1 MSSFSVSPPAII
13 EQDHSLSQLEAV
25 IERGKKAFVEV
36 GKALAEIQ
44 VRGLYKRTHATFE
57 AYCRERWGFSRYAA
71 YDYIQ
76 AAAVIKNVES
86 TPQNSPSFTQAAVMH
101 VLAPEQQQSVTRRV
115 NFQTTTVS
123 KLKQEIDRERG
134 KPRTAEPATSA
145 PSESTNA
152 LTVRVLAAE
161 AHARKCEIALVEM
174 QNKLK
179 PKVHNISDLNSQQLA
194 ERIVKVG
201 YAALINGNHPD
212 TGGDHKAAALLNNAQ
227 SQLRNFI
234 KEEFENER

>member
-13 EQDHSLSQLEAV
+13 EQDQSLSQLEAV

-57 AYCRERWGFSRYAA
+57 AYCRERWGFSRHVA
-71 YDYIQ
+71 YERIE
-76 AAAVIKNVES
+76 AAAVVQNVGS
-86 TPQNSPSFTQAAVMH
+86 SQQTSPSFTQAREMAV
-101 VLAPEQQQSVTRRV
+101 LTPEQQQSVTRRV

-152 LTVRVLAAE
+152 LTVRILAAE
-161 AHARKCEIALVEM
+161 AHAKKCEMALVEL

-179 PKVHNISDLNSQQLA
+179 PKVHNISDLDAQQLA
-194 ERIVKVG
+194 ERIVKLG
-201 YAALINGNHPD
+201 YAALIIGNHPD
-212 TGGDHKAAALLNNAQ
+212 TGGNHKAAALLNNAQ

-234 KEEFENER
+234 KEDFENER